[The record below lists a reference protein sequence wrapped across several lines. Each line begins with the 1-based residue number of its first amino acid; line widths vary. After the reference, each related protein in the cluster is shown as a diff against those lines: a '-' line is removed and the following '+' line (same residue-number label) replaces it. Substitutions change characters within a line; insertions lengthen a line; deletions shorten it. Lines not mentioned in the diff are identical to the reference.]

1 MGKIIFGTAVLASLL
16 ACGPAAAAGPS
27 LLAQAERIDTAA
39 DPGGAVTAWQKV
51 VAGTPAG
58 ARGRTRALLGLG
70 EALVTASRSDEAL
83 PLLEEVER
91 AKDARPEQ
99 RARAMTL
106 VGSALADANRLDDA
120 KAKLADAIAAWRAIS
135 PQGGAQE
142 AIALNILAT
151 VHFAAG
157 DLAEAERIG
166 VKSIELYRTSGA
178 PEDAELV
185 GFIGN
190 MSTITLQAR
199 KLEASEAYAREAMTL
214 AGRIL
219 PEDHPTAIVAL
230 TNWVAV
236 LAAQNRR
243 EESVDIL
250 KRIAVLREKRFGPDY
265 PPLAITYNN
274 LARNLLFLGRPAE
287 GEPYAR
293 RAVAIGEK
301 TRDPGDQVLAAFRDN
316 LADQLVDLGRE
327 AESVE
332 IRRRAIAGL
341 GNGNQQRAMRLRSS
355 LGKTLLKVGDDEGA
369 RQQFDLVDQWQAR
382 TLPDT
387 HPDRIEI
394 RSYGVL
400 LAAKLAKPDAKA
412 RLTALAADV
421 ERELFANADP
431 DRRASSVADLLARLL
446 DASWLVGEREIG
458 FRIAQL
464 MALDEAGRAIYAVS
478 ARTAAKMPEAA
489 ALIRRRQDL
498 LADRDR
504 ATQAALRAFG
514 KGDADY
520 REATAAVAR
529 IDAALA
535 DTERTLR
542 SLSPADA
549 ALARFQSL
557 DEKAVASRLD
567 RSEAL
572 LMPVPLGKDIM
583 TFVVRRDRAD
593 WARSPASAM
602 LADISTLRASLD
614 VDLQARGA
622 LADQRAPRAAF
633 DRALAYRL
641 YRTIV
646 PDRLEKTLAGSHD
659 WIVAPVGPLAALP
672 FATLVTRQPEG
683 SDGEINTLR
692 RTSWLIRRAAL
703 TQIPAVSGLGAEK
716 LSVKSGDRFVGI
728 GAPLLEGKAA
738 PGEVRS
744 FYRGGIINR
753 DAIAA
758 LAPLPQ
764 AERELNRMREA
775 LGLQPALLVGAA
787 ATEIAVKRE
796 DLRNIRVLAFATHGL
811 VAGAIDRNSEP
822 GLVLTPPTRP
832 DGTDDGLLTASE
844 IAALDIDAD
853 WVVLSACN
861 TAAGSSSSAP
871 ALSGLARA
879 FLYAGGRS
887 LLVSHW
893 AVRDDVAARLT
904 VETAQQA
911 SRGRS
916 RAQALRRAMLD
927 LIDDRSQADGA
938 DPSVWAPFILVSS
951 R

>member
-1 MGKIIFGTAVLASLL
+1 MGKIIMGTAVLAGLL
-16 ACGPAAAAGPS
+16 ACGPVTAASPS
-27 LLAQAERIDTAA
+27 FLTRAESIDTAA
-39 DPGGAVTAWQKV
+39 DPGGAVIAWQNV
-51 VAGTPAG
+51 LATTPAG
-58 ARGRTRALLGLG
+58 ARARARALLGLG
-70 EALVTASRSDEAL
+70 EALVTASRSDEAI
-83 PLLEEVER
+83 PILEQVER
-91 AKDARPEQ
+91 ASDARPEQ

-106 VGSALADANRLDDA
+106 LGSALADANRLDDA
-120 KAKLADAIAAWRAIS
+120 KAKLAGAIGAWRGMS
-135 PQGGAQE
+135 PQGGGQE

-157 DLAEAERIG
+157 DLAEAERVG
-166 VKSIELYRTSGA
+166 VQSIELYRRSGA

-250 KRIAVLREKRFGPDY
+250 KRIAALREKRFGPDY

-274 LARNLLFLGRPAE
+274 LARNLLFLGRAAE

-301 TRDPGDQVLAAFRDN
+301 TRDPADQVLAAFRDN

-332 IRRRAIAGL
+332 IRRGAIAGL

-355 LGKTLLKVGDDEGA
+355 LGKTLLKMGDDEGA

-400 LAAKLAKPDAKA
+400 LAAKLGKPDAKA
-412 RLTALAADV
+412 RLTALSADV

-446 DASWLVGEREIG
+446 DASWLTGDRATG

-478 ARTAAKMPEAA
+478 TRTAARVPEAA
-489 ALIRRRQDL
+489 VLVRRRQDL
-498 LADRDR
+498 LAERDR
-504 ATQAALRAFG
+504 STQAALRAYG

-520 REATAAVAR
+520 REATAAVAKV
-529 IDAALA
+529 DAALVE
-535 DTERTLR
+535 TETALR
-542 SLSPADA
+542 SLSPADT
-549 ALARFQSL
+549 ALTRFQSL
-557 DEKAVASRLD
+557 DEKSVAARLD
-567 RSEAL
+567 GKEAL
-572 LMPVPLGKDIM
+572 LMPVPLGKDIL

-593 WARSPASAM
+593 WARSEASTV
-602 LADISTLRASLD
+602 LADISAMRSSLN
-614 VDLQARGA
+614 VDLSARGA
-622 LADQRAPRAAF
+622 LADQAAARPAF
-633 DRALAYRL
+633 DRALAYRI
-641 YRTIV
+641 YRAIIAE
-646 PDRLEKTLAGSHD
+646 RLEKALAGSQS
-659 WIVAPVGPLAALP
+659 WIVAPGGPLAALP
-672 FATLVTRQPEG
+672 FAALVTRSPEG
-683 SDGEINTLR
+683 KDGEAATLR
-692 RTSWLIRRAAL
+692 RTAWLIRRAAL
-703 TQIPAVSGLGAEK
+703 TQIPAVSGLGTET
-716 LSVKSGDRFVGI
+716 LSTKPGERFVGI
-728 GAPLLEGKAA
+728 GAPLLDGKAA

-744 FYRGGIINR
+744 FYRGGVINR

-764 AERELNRMREA
+764 AERELNRMRDA
-775 LGLQPALLVGAA
+775 LRLQPALLVGAA
-787 ATEIAVKRE
+787 ATEAAVKRQ
-796 DLRNIRVLAFATHGL
+796 DLRNVRVLAFATHGL
-811 VAGAIDRNSEP
+811 VAGAVDRNSEP
-822 GLVLTPPTRP
+822 GLVLTPPDRP
-832 DGTDDGLLTASE
+832 DATDDGLLTASE

-861 TAAGSSSSAP
+861 TAAGSSTSAP

-911 SRGRS
+911 RHGRS
-916 RAQALRRAMLD
+916 RAEALRRAMLD

-938 DPSVWAPFILVSS
+938 DPSLWAPFILVAT

>member
-1 MGKIIFGTAVLASLL
+1 MGKIIFGTAVLAGLL

-51 VAGTPAG
+51 VAGMPAG

-83 PLLEEVER
+83 PLLAEVER
-91 AKDARPEQ
+91 ARNAKPEQ

-106 VGSALADANRLDDA
+106 LGSALADANRLDDA
-120 KAKLADAIAAWRAIS
+120 KAKLADAIAGWRAIS

-157 DLAEAERIG
+157 DLTEAERVGIR
-166 VKSIELYRTSGA
+166 SIELYRASGV

-243 EESVDIL
+243 EKSVDIL
-250 KRIAVLREKRFGPDY
+250 KRIAVLREKRFGQDY

-274 LARNLLFLGRPAE
+274 LARNLLFVGRPAE

-341 GNGNQQRAMRLRSS
+341 GKGSQQRAMRLRSS
-355 LGKTLLKVGDDEGA
+355 LGKTLLKMGDDEGA
-369 RQQFDLVDQWQAR
+369 REQCDLVDEWQTR

-387 HPDRIEI
+387 HPDRIEV

-400 LAAKLAKPDAKA
+400 LAAKLGKPDAKA
-412 RLTALAADV
+412 QLTALVADV

-446 DASWLVGEREIG
+446 DASWLLGEREIG

-478 ARTAAKMPEAA
+478 ARSAAKMPEAA

-520 REATAAVAR
+520 RDATAAVAKV
-529 IDAALA
+529 DAALA
-535 DTERTLR
+535 ETEKALR

-549 ALARFQSL
+549 ALTRFQAL
-557 DEKAVASRLD
+557 DEQAVAARLGD
-567 RSEAL
+567 GEAL
-572 LMPVPLGKDIM
+572 LMPVPLGKDVV
-583 TFVVRRDRAD
+583 TFAVRRDRAD
-593 WARSPASAM
+593 WARSQAANL
-602 LADISTLRASLD
+602 LADISTLRSSLN
-614 VDLQARGA
+614 VDLSARGA
-622 LADQRAPRAAF
+622 LADQAMQRPAF

-641 YRTIV
+641 YRTIL
-646 PDRLEKTLAGSHD
+646 PDRLEKVLSGGKD
-659 WIVAPVGPLAALP
+659 WIVAPGGPLAGLP
-672 FATLVTRQPEG
+672 FAALVTRPPEG
-683 SDGEINTLR
+683 SDGEATALR
-692 RTSWLIRRAAL
+692 KTPWLIRRAAL
-703 TQIPAVSGLGAEK
+703 TQIPAVSALGTEK
-716 LSVKSGDRFVGI
+716 LSATPGQRFVGI
-728 GAPLLEGKAA
+728 GAPLLGGKAA

-744 FYRGGIINR
+744 FYRGGTINR

-775 LGLQPALLVGAA
+775 LRLQPAMLVGAA
-787 ATEIAVKRE
+787 ATESAVKRE
-796 DLRNIRVLAFATHGL
+796 DLRNVRVLAFATHGL
-811 VAGAIDRNSEP
+811 VAGALDRTSEP
-822 GLVLTPPTRP
+822 GLVLTPPAWP
-832 DGTDDGLLTASE
+832 DSNDDGLLTASE

-861 TAAGSSSSAP
+861 TAAGASTSAP

-879 FLYAGGRS
+879 FLYAGARS

-916 RAQALRRAMLD
+916 RAQALRRAMLG
-927 LIDDRSQADGA
+927 LIADRSPADGA
-938 DPSVWAPFILVSS
+938 DPSLWAPFILLAT

>member
-1 MGKIIFGTAVLASLL
+1 MGKNILGTAVLAGLL
-16 ACGPAAAAGPS
+16 ACGPAAAASPS
-27 LLAQAERIDTAA
+27 LLAKAESIDTAA
-39 DPGGAVTAWQKV
+39 DPAGAVTAWQQV
-51 VAGTPAG
+51 LATMPTG
-58 ARGRTRALLGLG
+58 ARERRRALLGLG

-83 PLLEEVER
+83 PILEQVER
-91 AKDARPEQ
+91 ARDARPDQ
-99 RARAMTL
+99 RARATTL
-106 VGSALADANRLDDA
+106 LGSALADANRIDNA
-120 KAKLADAIAAWRAIS
+120 KAKLADAIAAWRNIS
-135 PQGGAQE
+135 PRGGAQE

-166 VKSIELYRTSGA
+166 VQSIDLYRKSGA

-274 LARNLLFLGRPAE
+274 LARNLLFLGRAAE

-301 TRDPGDQVLAAFRDN
+301 TRDPADQVLAAFRDN

-327 AESVE
+327 SESVE

-341 GNGNQQRAMRLRSS
+341 GNGNQQRVMRLRAS
-355 LGKTLLKVGDDEGA
+355 LGKTLLKMGDDEGA

-382 TLPDT
+382 TLPET

-394 RSYGVL
+394 RSYAVL
-400 LAAKLAKPDAKA
+400 LAARIGKPDAREKLA
-412 RLTALAADV
+412 ALASDI

-431 DRRASSVADLLARLL
+431 DRRASSVPDLLARLL
-446 DASWLVGEREIG
+446 DASWLVGDRDTG
-458 FRIAQL
+458 FRVAQL

-478 ARTAAKMPEAA
+478 ARTAARLPEAA

-498 LADRDR
+498 LAERDR
-504 ATQAALRAFG
+504 STQAALRAFG
-514 KGDADY
+514 KGGADY
-520 REATAAVAR
+520 REATAAVAKV
-529 IDAALA
+529 DAALA
-535 DTERTLR
+535 ETETALR
-542 SLSPADA
+542 GLSPADA
-549 ALARFQSL
+549 ALTRFQSL
-557 DEKAVASRLD
+557 DEQSVAARL
-567 RSEAL
+567 RGNEAL
-572 LMPVPLGKDIM
+572 LMPVPLGKDIV

-593 WARSPASAM
+593 WARSRGSTV
-602 LADISTLRASLD
+602 LADISALRSSLN
-614 VDLQARGA
+614 VDLSTRGA
-622 LADQRAPRAAF
+622 LADQAAPRPAF
-633 DRALAYRL
+633 DRALAYRI
-641 YRTIV
+641 YRTIIAE
-646 PDRLEKTLAGSHD
+646 RLEKALAGSQN
-659 WIVAPVGPLAALP
+659 WIVAPGGPLAGLP
-672 FATLVTRQPEG
+672 FAALVTQPPEG
-683 SDGEINTLR
+683 PDGEAATLR
-692 RTSWLIRRAAL
+692 RTPWLIRRAAL
-703 TQIPAVSGLGAEK
+703 TQIPAVSGLGVET
-716 LSVKSGDRFVGI
+716 LSAKPGERFVGI
-728 GAPLLEGKAA
+728 GAPLLGGKAA
-738 PGEVRS
+738 PGDVRS
-744 FYRGGIINR
+744 FYRGGAINR
-753 DAIAA
+753 EAIAA

-775 LGLQPALLVGAA
+775 LHLQPALLVGAA
-787 ATEIAVKRE
+787 ATESAVKQQ
-796 DLRNIRVLAFATHGL
+796 DLRNVRVLAFATHGL
-811 VAGAIDRNSEP
+811 IAGAVDRTSEP
-822 GLVLTPPTRP
+822 GLVLTPPDRP

-861 TAAGSSSSAP
+861 TAAGSSTSAP

-904 VETAQQA
+904 VETAQLA
-911 SRGRS
+911 GRGRS

-938 DPSVWAPFILVSS
+938 DPSVWAPFILVAT

>member
-1 MGKIIFGTAVLASLL
+1 MILGTAVVAGLL
-16 ACGPAAAAGPS
+16 ACGPAAAASPS

-51 VAGTPAG
+51 VANTPAS
-58 ARGRTRALLGLG
+58 ARERTRALLGLG
-70 EALVTASRSDEAL
+70 EALVTASRSDEAI

-91 AKDARPEQ
+91 ARNAKPEQ

-106 VGSALADANRLDDA
+106 LGSALADANRLDDA
-120 KAKLADAIAAWRAIS
+120 KAKLADAIARWRAIS
-135 PQGGAQE
+135 PQSGAAE
-142 AIALNILAT
+142 AIALNTLAT

-157 DLAEAERIG
+157 DLAEAERVG
-166 VKSIELYRTSGA
+166 VQSIELYRKSGA

-214 AGRIL
+214 AGSIL

-250 KRIAVLREKRFGPDY
+250 KRIAMLREKRFGPDY

-301 TRDPGDQVLAAFRDN
+301 TRDPADQVLAAFRDN

-332 IRRRAIAGL
+332 IRRRAIAAL
-341 GNGNQQRAMRLRSS
+341 GKGNQQRAMRLRSS
-355 LGKTLLKVGDDEGA
+355 LGKTLLEMGDDEGA
-369 RQQFDLVDQWQAR
+369 REQFDLVDQWQAR
-382 TLPDT
+382 TLPDP

-394 RSYGVL
+394 RSYVVL
-400 LAAKLAKPDAKA
+400 LSAKLGKPDARE
-412 RLTALAADV
+412 RLAALSADV

-431 DRRASSVADLLARLL
+431 DRRASSVPDLLTRLL
-446 DASWLVGEREIG
+446 DASWLTGDRETG

-478 ARTAAKMPEAA
+478 TRTAARVPEAV

-498 LADRDR
+498 LAERDR
-504 ATQAALRAFG
+504 STQAALRAFG
-514 KGDADY
+514 KGDANY

-529 IDAALA
+529 VDAALTDA
-535 DTERTLR
+535 ETALR
-542 SLSPADA
+542 NLSPADA
-549 ALARFQSL
+549 ALTRFRSL
-557 DEKAVASRLD
+557 EEKAVAARLD
-567 RSEAL
+567 RGEAL
-572 LMPVPLGKDIM
+572 LMPVPLGKDVV

-593 WARSPASAM
+593 WARLPGATV
-602 LADISTLRASLD
+602 LADISTLRASLN
-614 VDLQARGA
+614 VDHSARGA
-622 LADQRAPRAAF
+622 LADPAARQAAF
-633 DRALAYRL
+633 DRGLAYRI

-646 PDRLEKTLAGSHD
+646 PDRLEKTLAGSRN
-659 WIVAPVGPLAALP
+659 WIVAPGGGLAGLP
-672 FATLVTRQPEG
+672 FATLVTRPPLG
-683 SDGEINTLR
+683 KDGKIAALR
-692 RTSWLIRRAAL
+692 ATPWLIRRAAL
-703 TQIPAVSGLGAEK
+703 TQIPAVSGLGAETP
-716 LSVKSGDRFVGI
+716 SVKPGERFVGI
-728 GAPLLEGKAA
+728 GAPLLEGKTA

-744 FYRGGIINR
+744 FYRGAAVNR
-753 DAIAA
+753 EALAA

-764 AERELNRMREA
+764 AERELNHMREA
-775 LGLQPALLVGAA
+775 LGLRPALLIGAA
-787 ATEIAVKRE
+787 ATEAAVKRE

-811 VAGAIDRNSEP
+811 VAGAVDRNSEP

-832 DGTDDGLLTASE
+832 DSTDDGLLTASE

-861 TAAGSSSSAP
+861 TAAGSSTSAP

-904 VETAQQA
+904 VETAQMA
-911 SRGRS
+911 SRGWS
-916 RAQALRRAMLD
+916 RAQALRQAMLD

-938 DPSVWAPFILVSS
+938 DPSIWAPFILVAS